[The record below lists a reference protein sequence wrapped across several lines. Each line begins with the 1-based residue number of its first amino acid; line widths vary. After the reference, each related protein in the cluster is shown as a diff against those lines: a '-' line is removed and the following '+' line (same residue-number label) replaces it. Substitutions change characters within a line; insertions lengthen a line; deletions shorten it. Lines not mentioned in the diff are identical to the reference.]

1 MQRARGSARER
12 RLEGALHCIL
22 RKRRNPSPASVWDR
36 ILNLVRVLLN
46 AHAIR
51 LNELSPSAY
60 PAKRPCCRAQEQIAR
75 MRSAHG
81 AEHVPTEHPPGYQSA
96 SLPRVQVCAHMAAHA
111 WASRRAHKVAA
122 TRRACARSSGRLCA
136 RRACLEHRHAWPRAQ
151 TAILTED
158 EGHVGPS
165 KRRQPSRRPDAGDAR
180 SCRIDVSH
188 TYSGAA

>member
-1 MQRARGSARER
+1 MELEQRRAA
-12 RLEGALHCIL
+12 GACCRAVLFT
-22 RKRRNPSPASVWDR
+22 
-36 ILNLVRVLLN
+36 LVRVILN

-51 LNELSPSAY
+51 RNQLRPSDN
-60 PAKRPCCRAQEQIAR
+60 PAKRPCWRAQQGIAR

-96 SLPRVQVCAHMAAHA
+96 SLLRVQVCAHMAAHA

-122 TRRACARSSGRLCA
+122 TRRACARSSGRLCV

-165 KRRQPSRRPDAGDAR
+165 KRRQPSRRLDAGDAW

-188 TYSGAA
+188 TYSGAP